1 MDERS
6 NRDPRELSPRKK
18 AFAREI
24 LRRRREAKNEGWWR
38 KHAWLATTAAAFSIG
53 IAVLIPRILRG
64 AVGVCFWHIADIDFG
79 AGHVRFQQQSG
90 LPGPTAEMSAN
101 DP

>member
-18 AFAREI
+18 AFAQEI

-53 IAVLIPRILRG
+53 VAVISRLWRRRPG
-64 AVGVCFWHIADIDFG
+64 AAPH
-79 AGHVRFQQQSG
+79 RP
-90 LPGPTAEMSAN
+90 L
-101 DP
+101 

>member
-18 AFAREI
+18 AFAQEI

-53 IAVLIPRILRG
+53 VAVISRLPDHYCIALLATAIFSGIKVASG
-64 AVGVCFWHIADIDFG
+64 ASPMRCRE
-79 AGHVRFQQQSG
+79 HVEPF
-90 LPGPTAEMSAN
+90 TYSATH
-101 DP
+101 